1 MDIER
6 AAADGIA
13 VRILH
18 AGRSIDRWAVVGE
31 EDGRL
36 AALELVHRAGVRLFV
51 HGHADLV
58 ARGERAGVD
67 IHGHVPVKREHRES
81 AVLHHAGRDV
91 VILLRVDD
99 LHAAVHAG
107 RYVRLHRFAGRG
119 AQLLVELIELRLHSA
134 HRAHNGG
141 ELHRGERVALLH
153 GLARFDEDLF
163 ELHALGQDDL
173 LRVRVGEHARAGNG
187 RADAAGR
194 DDRFAHGRGLHAA
207 DGLTD
212 LFLCR
217 AHAEENGEREH
228 HNDRHRHN
236 DAAAL
241 FALLFAPDRGEQR
254 LVPIPGLLRG
264 GRYLLFIHTF
274 GLLSSFDFSG

>member
-1 MDIER
+1 MYGCTVSPV
-6 AAADGIA
+6 AARNCSSSLLSSACTVLIA
-13 VRILH
+13 PITEESSTVASASPFFTVSPALTRIFSSFTPL
-18 AGRSIDRWAVVGE
+18 GRTICCVSASVSMPEPETVV
-31 EDGRL
+31 L
-36 AALELVHRAGVRLFV
+36 ML
-51 HGHADLV
+51 
-58 ARGERAGVD
+58 
-67 IHGHVPVKREHRES
+67 PV
-81 AVLHHAGRDV
+81 VT
-91 VILLRVDD
+91 
-99 LHAAVHAG
+99 
-107 RYVRLHRFAGRG
+107 
-119 AQLLVELIELRLHSA
+119 
-134 HRAHNGG
+134 
-141 ELHRGERVALLH
+141 
-153 GLARFDEDLF
+153 
-163 ELHALGQDDL
+163 
-173 LRVRVGEHARAGNG
+173 
-187 RADAAGR
+187 
-194 DDRFAHGRGLHAA
+194 DRFAHGRGLHAA